1 MKEAHRE
8 GPALLVAPSYQ
19 PGCSKPG
26 HVASLGHYLLLEAV
40 LPKMLTKYLKETY
53 KMSICNIQVLLTKK
67 KKKDYCIKY
76 FLIGRHQVMTAITN
90 AFTGW
95 DWLAAACKYS
105 EKKDFPSATLLSNLP
120 MPELHTFQWAQLW
133 WMKTKVSLKSGH
145 FLQCTVKNP
154 LFEVLVA
161 LDNLWFLHF

>member
-1 MKEAHRE
+1 MFWFSEQFPSSTKKRQEGVLENRADLTDPRRQARLPPAPTRWAAGCAKLPGKQPLCKKGAVFWLLRVLNRPPRGEIQLQLMKEEHRE

-67 KKKDYCIKY
+67 KK
-76 FLIGRHQVMTAITN
+76 R
-90 AFTGW
+90 
-95 DWLAAACKYS
+95 
-105 EKKDFPSATLLSNLP
+105 LLY
-120 MPELHTFQWAQLW
+120 
-133 WMKTKVSLKSGH
+133 
-145 FLQCTVKNP
+145 
-154 LFEVLVA
+154 
-161 LDNLWFLHF
+161 